1 MKLRNIFAALIL
13 VAGLCSCS
21 QKESKIVVDRDIVF
35 TETTDYRGMNIQ
47 LKLDV
52 YHADKSDNEARP
64 AIIWV
69 HGGGMYVGSKDAKWG
84 LVSYLADEM
93 AQRNYVFFS
102 IDSVLV
108 APHWL
113 QVKVFTP
120 SAAQV
125 ASVVTTPEFH
135 QWVFTSV

>member
-13 VAGLCSCS
+13 VAGLCSCT

-35 TETTDYRGMNIQ
+35 TETTDYRGMDIQ

-52 YHADKSDNEARP
+52 YHADKSGDEARP

-93 AQRNYVFFS
+93 AQRN
-102 IDSVLV
+102 
-108 APHWL
+108 
-113 QVKVFTP
+113 
-120 SAAQV
+120 
-125 ASVVTTPEFH
+125 
-135 QWVFTSV
+135 